1 MLIMLI
7 KVCVILAVIL
17 TASVII
23 LGAYVLLVPFLCKHE
38 WEETRYCLDHE
49 EAHVPAF
56 VCKKCGYFVP
66 LYTPDGCGWNHEYFE
81 VKNSLKHKGGH
92 K

>member
-1 MLIMLI
+1 MLVTLI
-7 KVCVILAVIL
+7 KACIVLIIIL
-17 TASVII
+17 TASII
-23 LGAYVLLVPFLCKHE
+23 VLGAYMLFVPLLCKHE

-66 LYTPDGCGWNHEYFE
+66 LYTSDGCGWNQEYFA
-81 VKNSLKHKGGH
+81 VKESLKER
-92 K
+92 